1 MAYPFRITPSLGPDV
16 TQKFAPQAFY
26 DGGNAVTT
34 TTPSYQLGSV
44 VRGVDGGE
52 YFWSVAT
59 ADIAATATTGTQVTL
74 TVATK
79 SIATGAGGFWTPPG
93 LAILTGECVHVR
105 RGAWN
110 VNPT

>member
-16 TQKFAPQAFY
+16 TQKFAPIAFY
-26 DGGNAVTT
+26 DGSNVTAA
-34 TTPSYQLGSV
+34 PSPQLGSV

-79 SIATGAGGFWTPPG
+79 SIATGAGGFYTPPG
-93 LAILTGECVHVR
+93 LAIVTGECCWVR

-110 VNPT
+110 ANPA

>member
-16 TQKFAPQAFY
+16 TQKFAPFAFY
-26 DGGNAVTT
+26 DGANANP
-34 TTPSYQLGSV
+34 PSYQLGSV

-52 YFWSVAT
+52 YFWVVAT

-74 TVATK
+74 TPATK
-79 SIATGAGGFWTPPG
+79 SIATGAGGFYTPPG
-93 LAILTGECVHVR
+93 LAVVTGEAVHVR

-110 VNPT
+110 ANPA

>member
-16 TQKFAPQAFY
+16 TQKFAPIAFY
-26 DGGNAVTT
+26 DGANVTGA
-34 TTPSYQLGSV
+34 PSYQLGSV

-74 TVATK
+74 TPATK
-79 SIATGAGGFWTPPG
+79 SIATGTGGFYTPPG
-93 LAILTGECVHVR
+93 LAIVTGECVHVR
-105 RGAWN
+105 RGPWDA
-110 VNPT
+110 NPA